1 MAREKVKVALS
12 ADGGDELFSGY
23 SHYGLA
29 LARERALTRVPRTAR
44 SVLSMSLRRLPPA
57 SLHALVQRL
66 PLPVPMRHTARRAVV
81 DRLEKL
87 RCLLPDADRSV
98 IYDLALT
105 TWLPAEIEQLL
116 GEYHAP
122 RNSSMGY
129 AGSFADHM
137 SHCDLRHYLP
147 DDILTKVDRATMATG
162 LEGREPLLDHR
173 LVEFA
178 LRLPLALRRG
188 ALGTKHLLRRVLYRY
203 VPRELLD
210 RPKQGFE
217 VPLAT
222 WLRGEM
228 SGLVDSYLDPARIR
242 GAGVLDPATVERSVR
257 NLREGGETLDRIDVY
272 KVWLLLAFEMWRE
285 KWA

>member
-1 MAREKVKVALS
+1 
-12 ADGGDELFSGY
+12 
-23 SHYGLA
+23 
-29 LARERALTRVPRTAR
+29 
-44 SVLSMSLRRLPPA
+44 
-57 SLHALVQRL
+57 
-66 PLPVPMRHTARRAVV
+66 MRHTARRVVV

-87 RCLLPDADRSV
+87 RCLLPDVDRST

-105 TWLPAEIEQLL
+105 TWLPPEIEQLL
-116 GEYHAP
+116 GEYKAP
-122 RNSSMGY
+122 RSRSAVAVGT
-129 AGSFADHM
+129 FADHM

-178 LRLPLALRRG
+178 LRLPLELRRG

-203 VPRELLD
+203 VPRALID

-217 VPLAT
+217 VPLAG

-228 SGLVDSYLDPARIR
+228 SGLVDRYLDLARVR
-242 GAGVLDPATVERSVR
+242 EAGVLEPAVVERSVR
-257 NLREGGETLDRIDVY
+257 NLREGGATLDRVDVY